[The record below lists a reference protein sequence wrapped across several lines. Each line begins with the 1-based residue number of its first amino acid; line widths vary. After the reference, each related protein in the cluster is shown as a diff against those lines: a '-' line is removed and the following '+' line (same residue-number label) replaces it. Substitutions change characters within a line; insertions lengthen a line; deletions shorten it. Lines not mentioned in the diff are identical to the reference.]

1 MSAEIDESTTVE
13 DVAIEE
19 MKFTKGPSK
28 KDIEE
33 IEKEFQD
40 ILENDET
47 SADDSRFTEQ
57 EMQQIDTIW
66 KYIQRQMKTKKQE
79 KEMKEL
85 EALTASE
92 YLATHDESYVED
104 EFEDAP
110 VEEVSFEDLNNFE
123 ESELYYND

>member
-1 MSAEIDESTTVE
+1 MSAEIDENTTVE

-28 KDIEE
+28 KDIED
-33 IEKEFQD
+33 IEKEFHD

-47 SADDSRFTEQ
+47 SADNSRFTEQ

-66 KYIQRQMKTKKQE
+66 KYIQRQTKTKKQE

-92 YLATHDESYVED
+92 YLATYDESHVED

-110 VEEVSFEDLNNFE
+110 VEEVSFEDLDNFE
-123 ESELYYND
+123 EAELYYND

>member
-1 MSAEIDESTTVE
+1 MSAEIDENTTVE

-66 KYIQRQMKTKKQE
+66 KYIQRQTKTKKQE

-85 EALTASE
+85 EALTANE
-92 YLATHDESYVED
+92 YLATYDDSYVED
-104 EFEDAP
+104 EFEDTP

>member
-28 KDIEE
+28 KDIED

-66 KYIQRQMKTKKQE
+66 KYIQRQTKTKKQE

-85 EALTASE
+85 EALTANE
-92 YLATHDESYVED
+92 YLATHDDSYVED
-104 EFEDAP
+104 EFEDTP
-110 VEEVSFEDLNNFE
+110 VEEVSFEDLNNFD